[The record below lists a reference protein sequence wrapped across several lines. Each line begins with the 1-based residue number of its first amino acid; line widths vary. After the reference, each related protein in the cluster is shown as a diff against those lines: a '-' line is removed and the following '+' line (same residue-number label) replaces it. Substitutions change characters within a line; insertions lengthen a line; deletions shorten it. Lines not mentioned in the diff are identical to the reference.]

1 MDKRILNEIAKR
13 WCKGILMMNDVTDEK
28 TNKLL
33 SQEEADYL
41 VAQSEKIANRITDKP
56 AAISLNDLIQEYY
69 EIE

>member
-13 WCKGILMMNDVTDEK
+13 WCKGILMMNDVTDET
-28 TNKLL
+28 TNELL